1 MPRGPRVQLE
11 GGVAV
16 KLSVI
21 VPVYNVEKYLEE
33 CVDSLLNQTLQD
45 LEIFLVD
52 DGSTDRSGEI
62 AERCARDCP
71 DRVRALHLDN
81 GGQGRARNAA
91 LPIAK
96 GDYVGFVDSDD
107 WVRPDMYERML
118 DRAEKT
124 GADVVVCDFL
134 ERYADGRE
142 QILPSCFQDHP
153 LSAAGSSC
161 NKIFRRSLVGDLR
174 FPEGLWYEDF
184 YFSAVMLL
192 RSERTEFIPEPLY
205 VYRRGQESTMHNNNA
220 AKNLDMLKIMELLE
234 KEMLSRG
241 RKEDFNFFVVNHVLL
256 DSISRLAQQTAPD
269 RRQVIRAFREYTH
282 EKIPRLS
289 VCESYRAESPK
300 RRIIMF
306 LNYHGL
312 EGLGQ
317 TLLNIKKRV

>member
-1 MPRGPRVQLE
+1 M
-11 GGVAV
+11 
-16 KLSVI
+16 KLSII

-52 DGSTDRSGEI
+52 DGSTDSSGEI
-62 AERCARDCP
+62 ADRYAREYP
-71 DRVRALHLDN
+71 DKVHTLHLNN

-91 LPIAK
+91 LPMAS

-107 WVRPDMYERML
+107 WIERDMYEKLL

-134 ERYADGRE
+134 EHYADGRE
-142 QILPSCFQDHP
+142 QTLPACFQDHP

-161 NKIFRRSLVGDLR
+161 NKIFRRSLIGDLR

-192 RSERTEFIPEPLY
+192 RSKRTEFIPEPLY

-220 AKNLDMLKIMELLE
+220 RKNLDMLKIMELIE
-234 KEMLSRG
+234 REIGEDAR
-241 RKEDFNFFVVNHVLL
+241 EDFDFLVINHVVL
-256 DSISRLAQQTAPD
+256 DSISRLARQDAPD
-269 RRQVIRAFREYTH
+269 KAEVIRAFRRYAH
-282 EKIPRLS
+282 EKIPHLTRCPS
-289 VCESYRAESPK
+289 FRAETQK

-312 EGLGQ
+312 EQAAQLI
-317 TLLNIKKRV
+317 LRVKNRI